1 MSWSDGS
8 THLDVSIRGSIT
20 FNEDLTDVETLSDGG
35 LLKIRDR
42 SAIVPYTVELHS
54 RAGRITRQ
62 YFVAGL
68 SRPWG
73 PEAQQLLASKI
84 VVLVRQFG
92 LGADARVKSIFA
104 KKGVAGVME
113 EIGLLTGDYARRLYF
128 VALVD
133 TAKLDARSVVP
144 ILQQAGDRMTSDYDR
159 RQVLEHVARHV
170 TLEEP
175 ATAAYVTAVTR
186 IRSSY
191 DKRQVLTQ
199 LIDTQRAR
207 RGRRSGACW
216 ASSRTIN
223 SDYDRRQVLTAYL
236 DRFGIEAGLRE
247 PFGAAVRSIKSNYD
261 RRQVLTQVAHKGN
274 VAPDVQQV
282 AFDLVGSMSSDY
294 DRAEILLAFINAG
307 AVDAATQAGVRV
319 RRRTHSVLARSESRA
334 RGACESPSAA
344 KRQYVEACI

>member
-8 THLDVSIRGSIT
+8 THLDVNIRGSIT

-35 LLKIRDR
+35 SLKIRDR

-54 RAGRITRQ
+54 RAGKITRQ

-92 LGADARVKSIFA
+92 LGADARVKSILA

-113 EIGLLTGDYARRLYF
+113 EIELLTGDYARRLYF

-133 TAKLDARSVVP
+133 TAKLDSRSVVP
-144 ILQQAGDRMTSDYDR
+144 ILQQAGDRITSDYDR
-159 RQVLEHVARHV
+159 RQVLEHVATRV

-175 ATAAYVTAVTR
+175 ATAAYVAAVAR
-186 IRSSY
+186 MRSSY

-199 LIDTQRAR
+199 LVEHSALGADAK
-207 RGRRSGACW
+207 RSVLGTIPA
-216 ASSRTIN
+216 IN

-236 DRFGIEAGLRE
+236 DRYGIEAGLRE

-261 RRQVLTQVAHKGN
+261 RRQVLTQVARKGN
-274 VAPDVQQV
+274 VTPDVQQV

-307 AVDAATQAGVRV
+307 AVDAATRPAFVSAAERI
-319 RRRTHSVLARSESRA
+319 HSSHDQNRVLAALVKSEHR
-334 RGACESPSAA
+334 
-344 KRQYVEACI
+344 

>member
-1 MSWSDGS
+1 MSWSDGT
-8 THLDVSIRGSIT
+8 THLDVSIRGSVT

-35 LLKIRDR
+35 WLKIRDR

-54 RAGRITRQ
+54 RAGKITRG

-73 PEAQQLLASKI
+73 AEAHQLLASKI
-84 VVLVRQFG
+84 VVLVRQSG
-92 LGADARVKSIFA
+92 LGADARVKSILA

-144 ILQQAGDRMTSDYDR
+144 ILQQMSERMKSDYDR
-159 RQVLEHVARHV
+159 RQVLEHVAARV

-175 ATAAYVTAVTR
+175 ATTAYVAAVAR
-186 IRSSY
+186 MRSSY

-199 LIDTQRAR
+199 LVEHNALGADAK
-207 RGRRSGACW
+207 RSVLGVIPA
-216 ASSRTIN
+216 IN
-223 SDYDRRQVLTAYL
+223 SDYDRRQVLTEYL
-236 DRFGIEAGLRE
+236 GRYGVDAGLRE
-247 PFGAAVRSIKSNYD
+247 PFAAAVRSIKSNYD
-261 RRQVLTQVAHKGN
+261 RRQVLTQVASKGH
-274 VAPDVQQV
+274 VTPDVQQV

-294 DRAEILLAFINAG
+294 DRAEILLAFVSAG
-307 AVDAATQAGVRV
+307 AVDAATRPAFVSAAERI
-319 RRRTHSVLARSESRA
+319 HSSHDQNRVLAALVKSER
-334 RGACESPSAA
+334 R
-344 KRQYVEACI
+344 